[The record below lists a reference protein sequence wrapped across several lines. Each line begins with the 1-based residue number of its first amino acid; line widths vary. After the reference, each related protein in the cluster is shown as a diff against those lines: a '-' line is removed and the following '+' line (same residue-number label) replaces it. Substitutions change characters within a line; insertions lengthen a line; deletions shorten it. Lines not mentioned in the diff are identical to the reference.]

1 VRIGATSELPKG
13 AVDMRVSGAGR
24 RRELCLVR
32 IVGTVISGQLDE
44 NRAWHEDV
52 AR

>member
-1 VRIGATSELPKG
+1 MRIGATSELPKDTVDIDVGG
-13 AVDMRVSGAGR
+13 AVR
-24 RRELCLVR
+24 RCEACLVR

-44 NRAWHEDV
+44 NRAGHEGV